1 MVLNKSENVSRS
13 LSLKRSVVALTP
25 MAGAL
30 AFPLIVPVVLMKL
43 GLPAAM
49 LSAVLIGTAWFV
61 VMLRSAEM
69 PGHH

>member
-1 MVLNKSENVSRS
+1 M
-13 LSLKRSVVALTP
+13 KRSAVALTP

-30 AFPLIVPVVLMKL
+30 AFPLVVPVVLMRF

-61 VMLRSAEM
+61 VMLRTAEM

>member
-1 MVLNKSENVSRS
+1 VVLNTAMG
-13 LSLKRSVVALTP
+13 LKRTAVALTP

-30 AFPLIVPVVLMKL
+30 AFPLLVPVVLVRF

-49 LSAVLIGTAWFV
+49 LSAVLIGTGWFV

>member
-1 MVLNKSENVSRS
+1 MVLNTTMG
-13 LSLKRSVVALTP
+13 LKRTVVALTP

-30 AFPLIVPVVLMKL
+30 AFPLIVPVVLVRL

>member
-1 MVLNKSENVSRS
+1 MVL
-13 LSLKRSVVALTP
+13 KRIAVALTA

-30 AFPLIVPVVLMKL
+30 AFPLIVPVVLIRL

-49 LSAVLIGTAWFV
+49 LSAVLIGTVWFV

>member
-1 MVLNKSENVSRS
+1 VVLNSPVG
-13 LSLKRSVVALTP
+13 LKRTFVALTP

-30 AFPLIVPVVLMKL
+30 AFPLIVPVVLVRL

>member
-1 MVLNKSENVSRS
+1 MVLNRA
-13 LSLKRSVVALTP
+13 LALKRSAVALTP
-25 MAGAL
+25 MLGAL
-30 AFPLIVPVVLMKL
+30 AFPLIVPVVLMRF

-61 VMLRSAEM
+61 VMLRTAEM

>member
-1 MVLNKSENVSRS
+1 MVLKRF
-13 LSLKRSVVALTP
+13 LGLKRTVVALTP

-30 AFPLIVPVVLMKL
+30 AFPLIVPVVLMRL

>member
-1 MVLNKSENVSRS
+1 MVLNP
-13 LSLKRSVVALTP
+13 LPTQQDAQGLKRTAVALTP
-25 MAGAL
+25 LAGAL
-30 AFPLIVPVVLMKL
+30 AFPLIVPVVLMRL

-61 VMLRSAEM
+61 LMLRTAEM

>member
-1 MVLNKSENVSRS
+1 MG
-13 LSLKRSVVALTP
+13 LKRTVVALTP

-30 AFPLIVPVVLMKL
+30 AFPLIVPVVLVRL

-49 LSAVLIGTAWFV
+49 LSAVLIGTAWFA

>member
-1 MVLNKSENVSRS
+1 MVLNTPMG
-13 LSLKRSVVALTP
+13 LKRTVIALTP

-30 AFPLIVPVVLMKL
+30 AFPLIVPVVLVRL

>member
-1 MVLNKSENVSRS
+1 MVLNRV
-13 LSLKRSVVALTP
+13 LALKRSAIALTP

-30 AFPLIVPVVLMKL
+30 AFPLIVPVVLMRF

-61 VMLRSAEM
+61 VMLRTAEM

>member
-1 MVLNKSENVSRS
+1 VVLNRTMD
-13 LSLKRSVVALTP
+13 LKRTAVALTP

-30 AFPLIVPVVLMKL
+30 AFPLIVPVVLMRL

>member
-1 MVLNKSENVSRS
+1 MG
-13 LSLKRSVVALTP
+13 LKRTVVALTP

-30 AFPLIVPVVLMKL
+30 AFPLIVPVVLVRL

>member
-1 MVLNKSENVSRS
+1 MVLNRV
-13 LSLKRSVVALTP
+13 LGLKRSAVALTP

-30 AFPLIVPVVLMKL
+30 AFPLIVPVVLMRF

-61 VMLRSAEM
+61 VMLRTAEM

>member
-1 MVLNKSENVSRS
+1 LA
-13 LSLKRSVVALTP
+13 LKRSAVALTP
-25 MAGAL
+25 MVGAL
-30 AFPLIVPVVLMKL
+30 AIPLIVPVVLMRF

-61 VMLRSAEM
+61 VMLRTAEM

>member
-1 MVLNKSENVSRS
+1 MG
-13 LSLKRSVVALTP
+13 LKRTVVALTP

-30 AFPLIVPVVLMKL
+30 AFPLIVPVVLIRL

>member
-1 MVLNKSENVSRS
+1 MG
-13 LSLKRSVVALTP
+13 LKRTVVALTP

-30 AFPLIVPVVLMKL
+30 AFPLIVPVVLVRL

-61 VMLRSAEM
+61 LMLRTAEM

>member
-1 MVLNKSENVSRS
+1 MV
-13 LSLKRSVVALTP
+13 
-25 MAGAL
+25 GAL
-30 AFPLIVPVVLMKL
+30 AFPLIVPVVLIRV

-61 VMLRSAEM
+61 VMLRTAEM

>member
-1 MVLNKSENVSRS
+1 VVLNTTMG
-13 LSLKRSVVALTP
+13 LKRTVVALTP

-30 AFPLIVPVVLMKL
+30 AFPLIVPVVLVRL

>member
-1 MVLNKSENVSRS
+1 MG
-13 LSLKRSVVALTP
+13 LKRTVVALTP
-25 MAGAL
+25 MAGDL
-30 AFPLIVPVVLMKL
+30 AFPLIVPVVLVRL

>member
-1 MVLNKSENVSRS
+1 
-13 LSLKRSVVALTP
+13 

-30 AFPLIVPVVLMKL
+30 AFPLIVPVVLVRL

-49 LSAVLIGTAWFV
+49 LSAVLIGTCWFV
-61 VMLRSAEM
+61 IMLRSAEM

>member
-1 MVLNKSENVSRS
+1 
-13 LSLKRSVVALTP
+13 

-30 AFPLIVPVVLMKL
+30 AIPLIVPVVLMRL

-61 VMLRSAEM
+61 LMLRTAEM

>member
-1 MVLNKSENVSRS
+1 MG
-13 LSLKRSVVALTP
+13 LKRTVVALTP

-30 AFPLIVPVVLMKL
+30 AFPLIVPVVLVRL

-49 LSAVLIGTAWFV
+49 LSAVLIGTAWLV

>member
-1 MVLNKSENVSRS
+1 MVLVR
-13 LSLKRSVVALTP
+13 
-25 MAGAL
+25 
-30 AFPLIVPVVLMKL
+30 L

>member
-1 MVLNKSENVSRS
+1 MG
-13 LSLKRSVVALTP
+13 LKRTVIALTP

-30 AFPLIVPVVLMKL
+30 AFPLIVPVVLVRL

>member
-1 MVLNKSENVSRS
+1 MRRMLP
-13 LSLKRSVVALTP
+13 LPSVITP
-25 MAGAL
+25 VVV
-30 AFPLIVPVVLMKL
+30 IVPVVLMRL

-61 VMLRSAEM
+61 LMLRTSEM

>member
-1 MVLNKSENVSRS
+1 MVLKRAG
-13 LSLKRSVVALTP
+13 SLKRATVALTP
-25 MAGAL
+25 LAGAL
-30 AFPLIVPVVLMKL
+30 AFPLIVPVVLMRV

-61 VMLRSAEM
+61 LMLRTAEM

>member
-1 MVLNKSENVSRS
+1 MG
-13 LSLKRSVVALTP
+13 LKRTIVALTP

-30 AFPLIVPVVLMKL
+30 AFPLIVPVVLVRL

>member
-1 MVLNKSENVSRS
+1 MVLNTGMG
-13 LSLKRSVVALTP
+13 LKRTVVALTP

-30 AFPLIVPVVLMKL
+30 AFPLIVPVVLVRL

>member
-1 MVLNKSENVSRS
+1 MVLNRFMA
-13 LSLKRSVVALTP
+13 LKRSAVALTP

-30 AFPLIVPVVLMKL
+30 AFPLIVPVVLMRF

-61 VMLRSAEM
+61 VMLRTAEM

>member
-1 MVLNKSENVSRS
+1 MG
-13 LSLKRSVVALTP
+13 LKRTAVALTP

-30 AFPLIVPVVLMKL
+30 AFPLLVPVVLVRF

-49 LSAVLIGTAWFV
+49 LSAVLIGTGWFV

>member
-1 MVLNKSENVSRS
+1 MD
-13 LSLKRSVVALTP
+13 LKRAAVAFTP
-25 MAGAL
+25 LAGAL
-30 AFPLIVPVVLMKL
+30 AFPLIVPVVLTRA